1 MKFKTALIISI
12 VLHLG
17 LVALLIVNFQF
28 SKIEIKPTGS
38 AQAPIK
44 ANAVNSKRV
53 EQLVEKIKKDKLNKK
68 RKEQKRLDDLKKA
81 EDNAKRK
88 RREEEK
94 KAADAAERTKKA
106 ERKRKA
112 EEKKAADL
120 KKKRISDEKKRK
132 KKEAEDKKRKADA
145 ERKRK
150 ADAEKKRKAEEV
162 RKRKAK
168 EKAAREKKAAE
179 EKARQEAIERE
190 MMEAMDSEAAELETA
205 HREQVMTEVDKFVN
219 LIMGKIRR
227 NWIEPENEGF
237 CIYKVKLAQGGL
249 VIGVSIVE
257 GQSQHCSSGERAIY
271 KSEPLPLS
279 KDPDV
284 FNELKSINLTL
295 DNRSEENK

>member
-12 VLHLG
+12 VFHIG
-17 LVALLIVNFQF
+17 LVVVLILNFQF
-28 SKIEIKPTGS
+28 AKVEIKTSGTIQPKIN
-38 AQAPIK
+38 AK
-44 ANAVNSKRV
+44 AVNSKRV

-68 RKEQKRLDDLKKA
+68 RQEQKRLDDLKKA

-94 KAADAAERTKKA
+94 KAADAAERTKNA
-106 ERKRKA
+106 EKKRKV

-132 KKEAEDKKRKADA
+132 KKEAEEKKLKDEA

-150 ADAEKKRKAEEV
+150 ADAEKKRKAEEL

-190 MMEAMDSEAAELETA
+190 MMRAMDSEAAELANAQQQQT
-205 HREQVMTEVDKFVN
+205 QSEVSKFN
-219 LIMGKIRR
+219 EFIQNKIRK
-227 NWIEPENEGF
+227 NWFKPEVIGHCTF
-237 CIYKVKLAQGGL
+237 TIKISQGGL
-249 VIGVSIVE
+249 VIDIRVLE
-257 GQSQHCSSGERAIY
+257 GDSTHCDSGKRAILRA
-271 KSEPLPLS
+271 EPLPMT
-279 KDPDV
+279 KDPDA
-284 FNELKSINLTL
+284 FEILKTRTFMLEN
-295 DNRSEENK
+295 ENKDE

>member
-12 VLHLG
+12 ILHLG
-17 LVALLIVNFQF
+17 LVALLIINFQF
-28 SKIEIKPTGS
+28 SKIEIKATGTTQLKIN
-38 AQAPIK
+38 AK
-44 ANAVNSKRV
+44 AVNSKRV
-53 EQLVEKIKKDKLNKK
+53 EQLVEKIKKDKLDTK

-81 EDNAKRK
+81 EENAKRK

-94 KAADAAERTKKA
+94 KAAYAAERTKAA

-112 EEKKAADL
+112 EEKKAEDL

-132 KKEAEDKKRKADA
+132 KKEAEDKKIKEAA
-145 ERKRK
+145 ERKKK

-190 MMEAMDSEAAELETA
+190 MMAAMDSEAAELEA
-205 HREQVMTEVDKFVN
+205 ANQAQINSEVAKFSI
-219 LIMGKIRR
+219 LIRNKVYR
-227 NWIEPENEGF
+227 NWIAPEQKGYCVF
-237 CIYKVKLAQGGL
+237 KLQVAQGGL
-249 VIGVSIVE
+249 VIGVTVLD
-257 GQSQHCSSGERAIY
+257 GDAQHCVSGKRAIF
-271 KSEPLPLS
+271 KSEPLPVS

-284 FNELKSINLTL
+284 FEVLKSINLTL
-295 DNRSEENK
+295 GEKEKNE